1 VSGTELGLVVSVF
14 VACAVEAVEALTIVL
29 AVGATRSWRSAM
41 IGVGAALAALAI
53 VTAALGPALT
63 ALPINVLRGVVGGL
77 LLVFGLQWLRKA
89 ILRGSGLKALHD
101 EDAAFVQ
108 EREQARGAGQVETG
122 LDGYSF
128 LVSFK
133 GTFLEGLE
141 VVFIALTFGSNQRDV
156 PLAAAAALAA
166 VLVVVAVGAALR
178 APLARVPENHLKFIV
193 GVMLTSFGVFWS
205 GEGVHAHWPG
215 GETALLVI
223 IPGVLLFALAN
234 VWLLRRALTGR
245 EGAAGTAEAVGT

>member
-1 VSGTELGLVVSVF
+1 VRGAELGLIASVF
-14 VACAVEAVEALTIVL
+14 IACTVEAVEALTIVL

-41 IGVGAALAALAI
+41 IGVGVALVALAA

-63 ALPINVLRGVVGGL
+63 TLPINVLRGVVGGL

-89 ILRGSGLKALHD
+89 ILRASGLKALHD
-101 EDAAFVQ
+101 EDAAFTE
-108 EREQARGAGQVETG
+108 ERELARGAGAVNAG

-141 VVFIALTFGSNQRDV
+141 VVFIALTFGANQHDV

-166 VLVVVAVGAALR
+166 VLVVTAVGASLR
-178 APLARVPENHLKFIV
+178 APLARVPENSLKFVV
-193 GVMLTSFGVFWS
+193 GVMLTSFGVFWG

-215 GETALLVI
+215 GDSALLVI
-223 IPGVLLFALAN
+223 VPVVLLVALAN
-234 VWLLRRALTGR
+234 VRLLRRAVANPTASA
-245 EGAAGTAEAVGT
+245 EGVRA